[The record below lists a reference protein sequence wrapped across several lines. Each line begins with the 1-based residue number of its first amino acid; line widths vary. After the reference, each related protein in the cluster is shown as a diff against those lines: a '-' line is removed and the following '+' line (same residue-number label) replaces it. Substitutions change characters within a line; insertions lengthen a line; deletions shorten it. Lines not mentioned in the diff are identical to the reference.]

1 MTTAAA
7 LHAAQVESFFHAP
20 THTFTHV
27 VYDVEGGQAAIID
40 PVMDFDAASAQ
51 VGYEAVQAVIDFIAA
66 RQLQVV
72 WILETHAHADHLSCA
87 GYLKDRYQ
95 APVAIGAG
103 ITAVQQHFKQVFG
116 LEKAFA
122 TDGRQFDRLFA
133 DGDTFTVGQLHGR
146 VMATP
151 GHTSDSL
158 TYVIGDA
165 AFIGDTLFAPD
176 TGSARAD
183 FPGADAGQLFDS
195 IQRLL
200 GLPADTRLFLCHD
213 YPPEGR
219 GEDPLSGVAEQAG
232 HNVHVGAGRSRADY
246 IALRQARDAQLPVPR
261 LLLPAL
267 QVNIRAGRLPPADG
281 NGTVYLRLP
290 LNALGG
296 AQ

>member
-1 MTTAAA
+1 MAAA
-7 LHAAQVESFFHAP
+7 TMSGPAQVASFFHPP

-27 VYDVEGGQAAIID
+27 VYDQEGGQAAIID
-40 PVMDFDAASAQ
+40 PVMDFDAASGQTGLAS
-51 VGYEAVQAVIDFIAA
+51 VQAVVHFIAA
-66 RQLQVV
+66 HRLQVV

-87 GYLKDRYQ
+87 GHLKDRYQ

-103 ITAVQQHFKQVFG
+103 IIAVQQHFKQVFG
-116 LEKAFA
+116 LGDDFVA
-122 TDGRQFDRLFA
+122 DGRQFDRLFA
-133 DGDTFTVGQLHGR
+133 DGDTFAIGQLSGR
-146 VMATP
+146 AIATP
-151 GHTSDSL
+151 GHTGDSL

-183 FPGADAGQLFDS
+183 FPGGDAGRLFDS

-213 YPPEGR
+213 YPPPGR
-219 GEDPLSGVAEQAG
+219 AHEPRSALADQAAR
-232 HNVHVGAGRSRADY
+232 NVHVGGGRTRSDY
-246 IALRQARDAQLPVPR
+246 IALRQARDATLPVPA

-267 QVNIRAGRLPPADG
+267 QVNIRGGRLPVADA
-281 NGTVYLRLP
+281 NGTVYLRVP

-296 AQ
+296 GQ

>member
-1 MTTAAA
+1 MTA
-7 LHAAQVESFFHAP
+7 LPSSPSPRVESFFHAP
-20 THTFTHV
+20 TSTFTHV
-27 VYDVEGGQAAIID
+27 VYDADGGQAAIID
-40 PVMDFDAASAQ
+40 PVMDFDPASGRTGYSSVQ
-51 VGYEAVQAVIDFIAA
+51 VVIDFITAH
-66 RQLQVV
+66 RLQVQ
-72 WILETHAHADHLSCA
+72 WILETHAHADHLSSA
-87 GYLKDRYQ
+87 GYLHDRYA

-103 ITAVQQHFKQVFG
+103 IVAVQQRFKRLFG
-116 LEKAFA
+116 LGDDFIA
-122 TDGRQFDRLFA
+122 DGRQFDHLFV
-133 DGDTFTVGQLHGR
+133 DGDTFQVGSLSAR
-146 VMATP
+146 VVATP
-151 GHTSDSL
+151 GHTDDSL

-183 FPGADAGQLFDS
+183 FPGGDAGRLFDS

-213 YPPEGR
+213 YPPDGR
-219 GEDPLSGVAEQAG
+219 DEEPLTAVAEQARS
-232 HNVHVGAGRSRADY
+232 NVHVGAGRSRGDY

-267 QVNIRAGRLPPADG
+267 QVNIRGGRLPAADD